1 MGRLEVAHH
10 PAREAELT
18 SENLGQ
24 DVRVLATK
32 GAVDLVVRAH
42 DRTDMAVFHSSLE
55 RQRVDLL
62 QGTFVELR
70 IDLKPVFLLRV
81 HVVVLGG
88 GDDGVTLNALNV
100 ASGHLPR
107 QHGVLPKRLE
117 QATENWDASD
127 VHSRPKQDIVSGTPC
142 LLAQHIPVLL
152 GRREIP
158 GGRQGNRSRWRRR
171 LAFVHVSP
179 APIDADTGWSVSESQ
194 WRDAKPGRG

>member
-1 MGRLEVAHH
+1 
-10 PAREAELT
+10 
-18 SENLGQ
+18 
-24 DVRVLATK
+24 
-32 GAVDLVVRAH
+32 
-42 DRTDMAVFHSSLE
+42 MAVFHSSLE

-127 VHSRPKQDIVSGTPC
+127 VHSWPKQDIVSGTPC
-142 LLAQHIPVLL
+142 LLAQHIAVLL

-158 GGRQGNRSRWRRR
+158 GGRQGDGSPRGGHLHGGRCPVPRGGLAGSGRRP
-171 LAFVHVSP
+171 V
-179 APIDADTGWSVSESQ
+179 
-194 WRDAKPGRG
+194 RGGLGGGG